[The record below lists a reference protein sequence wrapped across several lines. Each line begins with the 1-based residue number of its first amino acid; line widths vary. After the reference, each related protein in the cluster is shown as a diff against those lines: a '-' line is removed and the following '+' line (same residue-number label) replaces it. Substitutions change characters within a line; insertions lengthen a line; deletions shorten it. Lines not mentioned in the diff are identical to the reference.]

1 MEAQRRRHHYGT
13 TGCRMFM
20 DMSAKLPTAGRIC
33 TRNPAVVPD
42 TPRLNADHIMM
53 GDIVETSAKTADI
66 SLSVKAHAG
75 IEKIELHNGSEVLET
90 FRTYNDAALG
100 KRYRVIW
107 SGAEYRGRGR
117 NTNWSGQARFEGA
130 IIQKFETINQWNPEN
145 LFEQR
150 GSDSVIW
157 KTITTGNFMGFDAW
171 LGPTKD
177 TRLSVGT
184 NHGKLDVALNEIGL
198 EPINLEAGGLERKL
212 SVQRLPDSRLPRV
225 LNIKHS
231 VSLTE
236 NRDDPIWIA
245 VTTEDGFQAWSS
257 PIYFV

>member
-1 MEAQRRRHHYGT
+1 MIFGQTSWVAGQNSCIIHR
-13 TGCRMFM
+13 
-20 DMSAKLPTAGRIC
+20 KLLG
-33 TRNPAVVPD
+33 
-42 TPRLNADHIMM
+42 HIQWCC
-53 GDIVETSAKTADI
+53 VEVSRFD
-66 SLSVKAHAG
+66 
-75 IEKIELHNGSEVLET
+75 
-90 FRTYNDAALG
+90 
-100 KRYRVIW
+100 
-107 SGAEYRGRGR
+107 R

-157 KTITTGNFMGFDAW
+157 KTITAGNFMGFDAW